1 MKDLQKIY
9 SAAGRARAELEVQRL
24 HAAATA
30 TDDSAMWAAAPA
42 LLRDLEHAGQLGTLP
57 WHRDALGAL
66 RDLGV
71 PDRAVAKLAGV
82 SQKRL
87 SAFVTSRAPGLET
100 MPVTAPPAPTEA
112 ATRLLRDSLRDL
124 IFTQQA
130 RIAGLQSSQKRQH
143 FDAGDVAAWLAC
155 EKLTEL
161 DRLAI
166 TRGLGACR
174 MSGLAVADLARL
186 MNTSSAVMSARLSV
200 VPGSRPQDPLIPRA

>member
-30 TDDSAMWAAAPA
+30 ADDAEMWAAAPA
-42 LLRDLEHAGQLGTLP
+42 LLRDMEAAGQLGTLQ

-66 RDLGV
+66 LDFGV
-71 PDRAVAKLAGV
+71 PKRAVATLAGV
-82 SQKRL
+82 AQNRL
-87 SAFVTSRAPGLET
+87 FKFVTSRAPGLET
-100 MPVTAPPAPTEA
+100 VPVTAPPAPTEA
-112 ATRLLRDSLRDL
+112 ATRLMRGALRDL

-130 RIAGLQSSQKRQH
+130 RIRGIKRNQNKSH

-161 DRLAI
+161 DRLSI
-166 TRGLGACR
+166 TKGLGACR
-174 MSGLAVADLARL
+174 MGGLAVADVARL
-186 MNTSSAVMSARLSV
+186 MDTSSAVMSARLAV
-200 VPGSRPQDPLIPRA
+200 VPGCRPQDPLIPRA